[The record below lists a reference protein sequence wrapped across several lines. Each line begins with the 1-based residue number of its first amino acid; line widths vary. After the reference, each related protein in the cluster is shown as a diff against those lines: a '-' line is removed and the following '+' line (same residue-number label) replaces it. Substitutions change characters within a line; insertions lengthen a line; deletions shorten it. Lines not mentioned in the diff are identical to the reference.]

1 MIQDYK
7 QAVAFLEALPQF
19 MEGYGVDRSARMLD
33 ELGRPEKNF
42 RMIHVAGT
50 NGKGSVSLY
59 IHDILKCNGCHV
71 GLFTSPHLVDIRER
85 VQIDGKMISEA
96 DFAELFGIVKN
107 VDDRLGGGKLAYF
120 DYLLG
125 IAVLAFARYHVDFAV
140 METGLGGRL
149 DATNALQTP
158 GLSVITTISLEH
170 TAILGNTV
178 EEIAAEKAGII
189 KPDTTFV
196 YLDGR
201 NPAADAVIRAKAE
214 ESGCR
219 TVYANRD
226 DIINYKNNGNYID
239 FSVANRYYS
248 NACFRINTGAVY
260 QLDNC
265 LEALTAVGALAEQTG
280 MQLTLQK
287 TSEALEQAHWHGRME
302 MIRENVYV
310 DGAHNPEGIRGL
322 VESVPY
328 IAKDKKRVLLFSVV
342 NDKNFDEMARII
354 AASGQFEHVFV
365 TQIEGHRRLDAEV
378 IEKAFLDNGI
388 YNVNVSESLET
399 AWEAALKAAEPDGVL
414 FVSGSLYLVGDIC
427 RLCGGY
433 DDRF

>member
-1 MIQDYK
+1 MIQDYT

-42 RMIHVAGT
+42 KMIHVAGT

-59 IHDILKCNGCHV
+59 IHDILKGNGCHV

-96 DFAELFGIVKN
+96 DFAEFFGIVKN

-149 DATNALQTP
+149 DATNALRTP
-158 GLSVITTISLEH
+158 VLSVITTISLEH

-178 EEIAAEKAGII
+178 GEIAAEKAGII

-201 NPAADAVIRAKAE
+201 NAAADAVIHAKAE

-219 TVYANRD
+219 TVYANRS

-239 FSVANRYYS
+239 FSVSNRYYS
-248 NACFRINTGAVY
+248 NARFRINTGAVY

-280 MQLTLQK
+280 LGLTLSK

-354 AASGQFEHVFV
+354 AESGQFESVFV

-378 IEKAFLDNGI
+378 IKKAFLDNGI
-388 YNVNVSESLET
+388 YHVNVSGSLDA
-399 AWEAALKAAEPDGVL
+399 AWEAALEAAEPDGVL

>member
-1 MIQDYK
+1 MIQDYT

-33 ELGRPEKNF
+33 ELGRPERNF

-59 IHDILKCNGCHV
+59 IHDILKGNGCRV

-96 DFAELFGIVKN
+96 DFAEFFAIVKT

-149 DATNALQTP
+149 DATNALRTP
-158 GLSVITTISLEH
+158 VLSVITTISLEH

-201 NPAADAVIRAKAE
+201 NAAADAVIRAKAE

-219 TVYANRD
+219 TVYANRG

-248 NACFRINTGAVY
+248 NARFRINTGAVY
-260 QLDNC
+260 QIDNC

-280 MQLTLQK
+280 VVLTLSQ
-287 TSEALEQAHWHGRME
+287 TREALEKAHWRGRME

-310 DGAHNPEGIRGL
+310 DGAHNPEGIRAL
-322 VESVPY
+322 VESVGY

-354 AASGQFEHVFV
+354 AASGQFEHIFV
-365 TQIEGHRRLDAEV
+365 TQLEGNRRLDAEV
-378 IEKAFLDNGI
+378 IKKAFLDNGI

-399 AWEAALKAAEPDGVL
+399 AWEAALEATKNDVVL

>member
-1 MIQDYK
+1 MIQDYRH
-7 QAVAFLEALPQF
+7 AVAFLEALPQF

-42 RMIHVAGT
+42 RMVHVAGT

-59 IHDILKCNGCHV
+59 IHDILKGNGCHV

-96 DFAELFGIVKN
+96 DFAEFFGIVKN

-125 IAVLAFARYHVDFAV
+125 IAVLAFERYHVDFAV

-158 GLSVITTISLEH
+158 CLSVITTISLEH

-178 EEIAAEKAGII
+178 GEIAAEKAGII

-201 NPAADAVIRAKAE
+201 NAAADAVIRAKAE

-219 TVYANRD
+219 TIYANRG

-239 FSVANRYYS
+239 FSVSNRYYS
-248 NACFRINTGAVY
+248 NARFRIKTGAVY

-280 MQLTLQK
+280 VILTLPK
-287 TSEALEQAHWHGRME
+287 TYEALEQAHWHGRME

-322 VESVPY
+322 VASVPY

-354 AASGQFEHVFV
+354 VASGQFEHVFV
-365 TQIEGHRRLDAEV
+365 TQLEGHRRLDAEV
-378 IEKAFLDNGI
+378 IKKAFLDNGI
-388 YNVNVSESLET
+388 YNVNVSESLEA
-399 AWEAALKAAEPDGVL
+399 AWEAALEAAEPDGVL